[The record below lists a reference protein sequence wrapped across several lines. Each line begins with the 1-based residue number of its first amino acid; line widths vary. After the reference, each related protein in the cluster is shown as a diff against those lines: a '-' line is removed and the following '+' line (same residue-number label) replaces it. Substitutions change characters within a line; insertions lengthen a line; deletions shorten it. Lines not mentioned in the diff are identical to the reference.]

1 MTCSCV
7 EWPLNKITMKKLLAL
22 LLLVCATAVGA
33 QTTNRNYQI
42 TWTPSPSVYTGPTN
56 VIFSP
61 GTNFV
66 YWQTN
71 VTLPLNQWM
80 LLTTT
85 PDNQVIGNNYV
96 AISVWAGTITIPV
109 GANVFAVM
117 QYGNS
122 SGLSSFS
129 NMAGTASTAL
139 PNAVQTFR
147 LQ

>member
-1 MTCSCV
+1 
-7 EWPLNKITMKKLLAL
+7 MKKLLAL
-22 LLLVCATAVGA
+22 ILLVAATAVGA
-33 QTTNRNYQI
+33 QTTNRNYLV
-42 TWTPSPSVYTGPTN
+42 TWIPSPSVYTGPTN

-61 GTNFV
+61 GTNFI

-71 VTLPLNQWM
+71 VALPLNQWM

-85 PDNQVIGNNYV
+85 PDNTVVGTNYV
-96 AISVWAGTITIPV
+96 AVSQWTGTVTIPV
-109 GANVFAVM
+109 GANVFAAM

-129 NMAGTASTAL
+129 NLAGTASSAS
-139 PNAVQTFR
+139 PSVIQTLR

>member
-1 MTCSCV
+1 
-7 EWPLNKITMKKLLAL
+7 MKKLLAL
-22 LLLVCATAVGA
+22 ILLVAATAVGA
-33 QTTNRNYQI
+33 QTTNRNYLV

-61 GTNFV
+61 GTNFI

-85 PDNQVIGNNYV
+85 PDNTVSGTNYV
-96 AISVWAGTITIPV
+96 AVSQWTGTVTIPV
-109 GANVFAVM
+109 GANVFATM
-117 QYGNS
+117 QYGNA

-129 NMAGTASTAL
+129 NLAGTASSAQ
-139 PNAVQTFR
+139 PNSVTGFR